1 MPECTKKDFLRYVDE
16 HYECIYVPS
25 LHPAVYDG
33 DKCVVAPDCRVW
45 RNIEADMNTTFCPST
60 QLVPNMEIVHDR
72 AVAELFRGCANGC
85 RFCQAGFI
93 YRPVRERT
101 LDDAYNLCVN
111 LLESTGYD
119 ELSLNSLSTSDYSQL
134 MPLLDRLLPYCI
146 ETAAGLPWLS
156 SPPRITAPAEP
167 SLLASISPML
177 VKIGGFACSC
187 PVRKM
192 VLPISLAVS
201 MS

>member
-1 MPECTKKDFLRYVDE
+1 MLCAIAAAASIVLYSPT
-16 HYECIYVPS
+16 I
-25 LHPAVYDG
+25 
-33 DKCVVAPDCRVW
+33 APDCCICTAGLSNW
-45 RNIEADMNTTFCPST
+45 MAIEPSYISSSGTSSNIPYMPRISNSRSMFPDSHSAAMRSHIGASSMDFS
-60 QLVPNMEIVHDR
+60 IS
-72 AVAELFRGCANGC
+72 
-85 RFCQAGFI
+85 RF
-93 YRPVRERT
+93 
-101 LDDAYNLCVN
+101 
-111 LLESTGYD
+111 
-119 ELSLNSLSTSDYSQL
+119 STSVAVICLVCVSDWNSGTRNARSIAARTSRCISTV
-134 MPLLDRLLPYCI
+134 MDRLLPYCI